1 MKVAIYCRVSTEN
14 QYQKG
19 VSIKDQKQ
27 RGIEFCIEK
36 NYEYEVF
43 EELASSGT
51 KPVEE
56 RPKLFELLKRTE
68 RKKIKNKKEFEKP
81 EFEGLYIVDF
91 DRVSREERQYPVIK
105 HHFVENGITIFDK
118 GQVVDLRDADTN
130 LMVNIKGSLGAYEI
144 AKMKER
150 VKRALER
157 SVIDGKAG
165 GGPIINYGYCKRDDK
180 MLIIDEEE
188 ADVVRKIYDLCLKGI
203 GSKRIANELNE
214 LKIPTKRSKSKTGK
228 LKVKGKVLKD
238 FIWRDSVVYRI
249 LTNSIY
255 CGERNYK
262 GKIYNCPAII
272 DKRTYQLVQEIL
284 KERKHYVN
292 TTNKHSYL
300 LKGLIICPI
309 CKNLFFGRKRED
321 LSDNQYCCTSQ
332 RYSEF
337 CGNRGVNIE
346 KIENIVWKSIL
357 ELPQRIKSI
366 VVDKNEEYVKS
377 LNEEIEKS
385 KKLLINLEIKKN
397 RMAEEI
403 FRNEKLSN
411 TFQKNLDVLAENIEY
426 YNQNIQDKERQLE
439 MSNQHDTLI
448 KVLKKQLTPLKN
460 QELEFE
466 EKQRIVRSFVSF
478 VVVKWS
484 ELRGEHLIWTQFR
497 ISELSDLNIQGLSK
511 ITYDKLGFSYREKK
525 IVYEFRVGS
534 LKPVVEDLDGGGR
547 KFTFEEGVK
556 DEFFTIE
563 DFSEKQYENFKE
575 LIWKARKRKGITNS

>member
-1 MKVAIYCRVSTEN
+1 MKVAIYCRVSTES

-43 EELASSGT
+43 EELATSGT

-180 MLIIDEEE
+180 MLIIEEEE
-188 ADVVRKIYDLCLKGI
+188 ANVVRMIYDLCLKGI

-214 LKIPTKRSKSKTGK
+214 LKIPTKRSKSKTGT
-228 LKVKGKVLKD
+228 LKVKGKLKKE

-262 GKIYNCPAII
+262 GKIYKCPAII

-292 TTNKHSYL
+292 TTNKHTYL
-300 LKGLIICPI
+300 LKGLILCPI
-309 CKNLFFGRKRED
+309 CKNLFFGRRRED
-321 LSDNQYCCTSQ
+321 LSDNQYCCSSQ
-332 RYSEF
+332 RYSDF
-337 CGNRGVNIE
+337 CGNRGINIDKIE
-346 KIENIVWKSIL
+346 KIVWKSIL
-357 ELPQRIKSI
+357 ELPERIKSI
-366 VVDKNEEYVKS
+366 VVDKNDDYVKS
-377 LNEEIEKS
+377 LKEEIEKA
-385 KKLLINLEIKKN
+385 KQLLINLEVKKN
-397 RMAEEI
+397 RMVEEI
-403 FRNEKLSN
+403 FRNEKLST
-411 TFQKNLDVLAENIEY
+411 TFQKNLDSLAENIEY
-426 YNQNIQDKERQLE
+426 YTQKIQDNERQLE
-439 MSNQHDTLI
+439 MSNQHGTLI

-466 EKQRIVRSFVSF
+466 EKQRIVRSFISYVL
-478 VVVKWS
+478 VKWS

-511 ITYDKLGFSYREKK
+511 ITYDKLGFSFREKK

-534 LKPVVEDLDGGGR
+534 LKPVVEDLDGSGR
-547 KFTFEEGVK
+547 TYSFEEGVK

-563 DFSEKQYENFKE
+563 DFSENQYENFKE
-575 LIWKARKRKGITNS
+575 LMWKARKRKGITNP

>member
-1 MKVAIYCRVSTEN
+1 
-14 QYQKG
+14 
-19 VSIKDQKQ
+19 
-27 RGIEFCIEK
+27 
-36 NYEYEVF
+36 
-43 EELASSGT
+43 
-51 KPVEE
+51 
-56 RPKLFELLKRTE
+56 
-68 RKKIKNKKEFEKP
+68 
-81 EFEGLYIVDF
+81 
-91 DRVSREERQYPVIK
+91 
-105 HHFVENGITIFDK
+105 
-118 GQVVDLRDADTN
+118 
-130 LMVNIKGSLGAYEI
+130 MVNIKGSLGAYEI

-165 GGPIINYGYCKRDDK
+165 GGPIINYGYCKREDK

-214 LKIPTKRSKSKTGK
+214 LKIATKRSKSKTGK

-262 GKIYNCPAII
+262 GRIYNCPAII

-366 VVDKNEEYVKS
+366 VLDKNEEYVKS

-397 RMAEEI
+397 RMADEI